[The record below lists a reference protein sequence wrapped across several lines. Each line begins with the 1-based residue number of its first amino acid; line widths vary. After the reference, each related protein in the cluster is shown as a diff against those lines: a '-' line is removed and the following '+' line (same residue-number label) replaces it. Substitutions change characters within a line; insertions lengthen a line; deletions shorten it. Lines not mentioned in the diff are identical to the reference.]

1 MQISGEDAAGTLFN
15 SSHLR
20 AADVTSIRLLQVVDD
35 IIKTTGNRQVE
46 FMKLDLASFK
56 SIRAFAEEL
65 DQPGHRV
72 DKLHVLVNNAG
83 VALGAQD
90 LTGMLAC
97 ERMQMQ
103 GISTM

>member
-1 MQISGEDAAGTLFN
+1 
-15 SSHLR
+15 
-20 AADVTSIRLLQVVDD
+20 VVNE
-35 IIKTTGNRQVE
+35 IIKATGNRQVE

-83 VALGAQD
+83 LAQGPSE
-90 LTGMLAC
+90 LTGESDRSHSFPHKCQATC
-97 ERMQMQ
+97 A
-103 GISTM
+103 

>member
-1 MQISGEDAAGTLFN
+1 
-15 SSHLR
+15 
-20 AADVTSIRLLQVVDD
+20 LLQVVDD

-83 VALGAQD
+83 LAQGPSE
-90 LTGMLAC
+90 LTGETAWSHTSIHKCLLNVFDRAHNHHRIC
-97 ERMQMQ
+97 
-103 GISTM
+103 